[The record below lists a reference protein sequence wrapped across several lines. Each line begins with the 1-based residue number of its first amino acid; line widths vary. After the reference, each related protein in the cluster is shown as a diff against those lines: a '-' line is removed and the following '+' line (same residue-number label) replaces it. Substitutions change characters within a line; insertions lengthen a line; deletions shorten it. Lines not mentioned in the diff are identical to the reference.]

1 MKLIK
6 LTNLKDKS
14 PIYVNAEMIGHIY
27 EVEDKYEYGRIT
39 EEAHTKVAVLTHNNG
54 GFKVQETLEIIL
66 SLLK

>member
-6 LTNLKDKS
+6 LTSLRDKR
-14 PIYVNAEMIGHIY
+14 PIYVNVEMIGHIY
-27 EVEDKYEYGRIT
+27 EVQTEYEYGRIR
-39 EEAHTKVAVLTHNNG
+39 EEEHCVVAVLTHNNG